1 MTEVFL
7 NKQRAILKEDS
18 KLKLTIENTFFEDSG
33 SYTLDVTFP
42 LDIEENRKVF
52 GSINRI
58 EVTKRF
64 VTFDAT
70 ILVDSKMVFKGTAKI
85 TNINDK
91 EVKLQMLSGRSHVKF
106 WTKAEKMYIDRL
118 HYEYTDRNNTLEGF
132 VQYESFLGYPI
143 VKAGSFPGK
152 RGQFCYVPIKDV
164 NGSKPG
170 KDSYQ
175 GLWNEH
181 KLMIYG
187 DDLMVL
193 SQGGT
198 FPAGYTVQYYI
209 EISRQ
214 CICPNLMFVAKWIFG
229 HLGYTVRRNDRDNDF
244 VNSIYIANAT
254 RTTTQP
260 RNNSNNS
267 ADEDAMAKALPHWT
281 VEEFIKQFQNFLNV
295 KVIFDDIENAVDIV
309 DSVYDEGSIDITNQI
324 EDEYEVELFDD
335 EDAKEMLYD
344 SNLRYKKGALGG
356 EYRLDMIDQEVLS
369 PFTLLKFPSSS
380 GVWSSFESMSVE
392 ERKKYVW
399 QDNLNGRQ
407 YCANSEGNMASIN
420 AFGCLV
426 RNENNQND
434 IELKISPVSITK
446 EVKMPV
452 FEFGGGGG
460 AKYRGEKK
468 TECKQTVLCLEN
480 QYEAASKP
488 TVWDAITGETE
499 SEEKKE
505 DIMQVFFM
513 DGREHSTGF
522 YASKTQYPFTDFV
535 LQDGYYGISY
545 SFSLIRNRAGSIG
558 YYHKQAVKQNRN
570 AEHRFKFRAKTIPSV
585 YSIFLVRNKRYA
597 CKKMEVQFDNK
608 GMDESIMGYF
618 EEIF

>member
-58 EVTKRF
+58 EVAKRF

-70 ILVDSKMVFKGTAKI
+70 ILVDSKMVFKGIAKI

-132 VQYESFLGYPI
+132 VQYEGFLGYPI
-143 VKAGSFPGK
+143 IKAGSFPGK
-152 RGQFCYVPIKDV
+152 RGQFCYVPIREV

-170 KDSYQ
+170 TDSYR

-181 KLMIYG
+181 KLMV
-187 DDLMVL
+187 DQDEQMVM
-193 SQGGT
+193 SHGGT
-198 FPAGYTVQYYI
+198 VDNPQFYI
-209 EISRQ
+209 ELSRQ

-244 VNSIYIANAT
+244 VNAIYIANAT
-254 RTTTQP
+254 KTTSQS

-295 KVIFDDIENAVDIV
+295 KVIFDDIENTIDIV
-309 DSVYDEGSIDITNQI
+309 DSVYDEGFTDITDQI

-344 SNLRYKKGALGG
+344 SNLKYKKGSMGG
-356 EYRLDMIDQEVLS
+356 NYRLEMIDQEVLS
-369 PFTLLKFPSSS
+369 AFTLLKFPSSS

-426 RNENNQND
+426 RNEDNQND
-434 IELKISPVSITK
+434 IELKISPVAIATD
-446 EVKMPV
+446 VTMPV
-452 FEFGGGGG
+452 FEYQTPGG
-460 AKYRGEKK
+460 KIYRDDLRW
-468 TECKQTVLCLEN
+468 ECKQTVLYLEN
-480 QYEAASKP
+480 QYEAANKP

-522 YASKTQYPFTDFV
+522 YSSKTQYPFTDFG
-535 LQDGYYGISY
+535 LQDGYWGISY
-545 SFSLIRNRAGSIG
+545 SFSLMRNQTGSIG

-597 CKKMEVQFDNK
+597 CKKLEVQFDNN